1 MTRNFTEDANA
12 IVVRAYEHAVRLGH
26 PRLGGEHLLLA
37 LAAASQPAGA
47 VLREHGVTP
56 ERTEEE
62 TVRLSG
68 GGLFGDLDRDALA
81 AVGVDLSAVHA
92 TTEASFGR
100 EALTRAARAAH
111 RGHRWFNPRRSAF
124 VGRDGACLPL
134 GPGTGQAL
142 QFALRRARREG
153 RSRRASQPAGVDDLA
168 LGILASSEGLV
179 PPILSGLGISAPAL
193 STAILDRRPPAG

>member
-12 IVVRAYEHAVRLGH
+12 IVVQDYEHAVRLGH

-56 ERTEEE
+56 ERAEAEI
-62 TVRLSG
+62 VRLSG

-81 AVGVDLSAVHA
+81 AVGVDLDAVRA
-92 TTEASFGR
+92 TTEASFGQA
-100 EALTRAARAAH
+100 ALSHAARAAH
-111 RGHRWFNPRRSAF
+111 PLRRWYDPRRTSF
-124 VGRDGACLPL
+124 VGRDGAILPL

-142 QFALRRARREG
+142 EHARREAQA
-153 RSRRASQPAGVDDLA
+153 RHASQPADVNDLA
-168 LGILASSEGLV
+168 LGILANTEGLV
-179 PPILSGLGISAPAL
+179 PPVLSELGISAPAL
-193 STAILDRRPPAG
+193 STAIQDRRHPAS